1 MAFIVVHWSLKPS
14 PGTLFVEKST
24 TSASNVAFTLIISF
38 LVFKRRN
45 DRDIDNEYGD
55 DNFSR
60 IVNSIYEL
68 GTQVRCSIVLT
79 SFLTF
84 LTNADKP
91 GNLGRG
97 S

>member
-1 MAFIVVHWSLKPS
+1 M
-14 PGTLFVEKST
+14 
-24 TSASNVAFTLIISF
+24 AFTLIISF

-79 SFLTF
+79 SFF
-84 LTNADKP
+84 LHSLPMQTSQETLAEEVDRVAQSVLKEFSSNPDTII
-91 GNLGRG
+91 G
-97 S
+97 SIVTWY